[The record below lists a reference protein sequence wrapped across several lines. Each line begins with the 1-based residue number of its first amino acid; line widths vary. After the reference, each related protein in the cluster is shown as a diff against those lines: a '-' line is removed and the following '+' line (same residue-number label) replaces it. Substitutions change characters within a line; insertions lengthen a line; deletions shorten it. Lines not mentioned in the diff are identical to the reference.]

1 MQSYTFSH
9 SQMQSILNDEKGMK
23 NFFNKADSNC
33 LDCPFN
39 SFGLCYTHKFNQYV
53 GFKSMLRS
61 IIKEYKTFES
71 IPTFNQR
78 IYNKIMVMSAGRY
91 VRFGTYGEPSLHPL
105 ALIEDIVKVCD
116 NWTGYTHQW
125 HRNKELG
132 KYFMAS
138 THYQTCLLY
147 TSPSP
152 RDRTRSRMPS
162 SA

>member
-1 MQSYTFSH
+1 MRIVFRDENTLQVFRLGTTSNDKIESDKKRKIVQSYTFSQN
-9 SQMQSILNDEKGMK
+9 QMQSILNDEKGMK

-71 IPTFNQR
+71 IPTFNQM
-78 IYNKIMVMSAGRY
+78 IYNSIMVMSAGRY

-116 NWTGYTHQW
+116 N
-125 HRNKELG
+125 
-132 KYFMAS
+132 
-138 THYQTCLLY
+138 
-147 TSPSP
+147 
-152 RDRTRSRMPS
+152 
-162 SA
+162 